1 MASTMSTAQKKWTT
15 LAELEQKNIGP
26 VWVMNTSERSGDAAQ
41 ILISVPKVNGTGVDV
56 VRIPRTFIPIDLTM
70 QVPRAQLL
78 NSAEFRKTL
87 QKGLIN
93 LVSEP
98 YAKALLSTS
107 DGKAE
112 QRRIENAL
120 MQAQVAA
127 DNATVASGD
136 SEDDYFDPNNM
147 EEEGAPSKAAQTK
160 KVEEKIQR
168 QAQPEVSLK
177 LQNLANT
184 ALEQKHSEQQIR
196 SSLRNYGKP
205 MNNEEFKFL
214 ASKFK
219 GKDKVIALLK
229 ELKAKQKVK

>member
-1 MASTMSTAQKKWTT
+1 MASTMNTAQKKWTT
-15 LAELEQKNIGP
+15 LAELEQKSIGP
-26 VWVMNTSERSGDAAQ
+26 VWVMNTSEKSGDAAQ

-78 NSAEFRKTL
+78 NAAEFRKTL

-93 LVSEP
+93 LASEP

-136 SEDDYFDPNNM
+136 SEDDDYFDPNNM
-147 EEEGAPSKAAQTK
+147 EEENAASKAAQTK
-160 KVEEKIQR
+160 KTEEKVQR
-168 QAQPEVSLK
+168 DAQPEVNLK

-196 SSLRNYGKP
+196 SAIRNYGKK

-219 GKDKVIALLK
+219 SKEKVIALLK
-229 ELKAKQKVK
+229 ELKAKQKA